1 MIDFLCIPQLF
12 KIVPWKR
19 RDIDVIDDKKKKKKK
34 KKNVYIRI
42 LVIFGHNFTICNH
55 FYGVT
60 KYVCLFSIFVRVG
73 GVTSPQILS
82 LRMLFCH

>member
-19 RDIDVIDDKKKKKKK
+19 RDIDVIDDKKKKT
-34 KKNVYIRI
+34 YIYVFWSSSATTSRFVTI
-42 LVIFGHNFTICNH
+42 SMVLLNTFVFFNFCT
-55 FYGVT
+55 G
-60 KYVCLFSIFVRVG
+60 G